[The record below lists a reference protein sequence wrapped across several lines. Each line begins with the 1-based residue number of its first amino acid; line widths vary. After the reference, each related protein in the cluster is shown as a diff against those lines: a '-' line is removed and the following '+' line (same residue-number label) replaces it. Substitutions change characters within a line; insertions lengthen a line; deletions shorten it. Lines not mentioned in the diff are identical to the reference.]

1 MKKFSEKIV
10 ESKNSFE
17 IFSKE
22 IADYTKKMS
31 SVLPKEVQYVM
42 SLLSKYNIEDKEVI
56 DNIKSGKKYLL
67 TDISKQY
74 NISIDRLNDIK
85 TLLKELKSK
94 IRLLPQYQTRT
105 ERELFLAGKLAM
117 SDITLDLDS
126 EKGRNAIAK
135 QYSPLVFKFV
145 KKYEG
150 TSNLD
155 KSELLSAGL
164 EGLTY
169 AMNTFRKSDDNL
181 KNDFGEDVDIN
192 AGKKSKAS
200 FYTYATWCIMGK
212 ILSEIHNNSGIIK
225 IGQYGYNKL
234 KQNEEPTNIIYSL
247 DAPMDLDD
255 QQSDKRFIKWI
266 DKVASTDSN
275 KHNEDKRWEEL
286 IKRLNNN
293 NILSK
298 RDIQVFLKY
307 FGLGNQEQTTG
318 VKIAKEFN
326 ISSAMVTVIIK
337 NVLNFIKKDR
347 YSKELISEIADMYNE
362 SLVVN
367 LYQLD
372 KNIIKENLLN
382 DDIYLLLEEITK
394 WDNKSKFE
402 NTINKTLKQI
412 SVKESQFIYDCLIKG
427 FDYLDSNY
435 KTNKKLIIWFLSELY
450 PTENISKLSDVGIL
464 ELMEELI
471 DYNNKFKID
480 WK

>member
-10 ESKNSFE
+10 ESRNSFE

-255 QQSDKRFIKWI
+255 QQSDKRVIKWI

-347 YSKELISEIADMYNE
+347 HSKELLSEIADMYNE

-372 KNIIKENLLN
+372 KTIIKENLLN

-412 SVKESQFIYDCLIKG
+412 SVKEAQFIYDCLIKG

>member
-117 SDITLDLDS
+117 NDITLDLDS

-212 ILSEIHNNSGIIK
+212 ILSEIHNNSSVIK

-255 QQSDKRFIKWI
+255 QQSDKRVIKWI

-275 KHNEDKRWEEL
+275 KHNENKRWEEL

-347 YSKELISEIADMYNE
+347 YSKELLSEIADMYNE

-372 KNIIKENLLN
+372 KTIIKENLLN

-412 SVKESQFIYDCLIKG
+412 SVKEAQFIYDCLIKG